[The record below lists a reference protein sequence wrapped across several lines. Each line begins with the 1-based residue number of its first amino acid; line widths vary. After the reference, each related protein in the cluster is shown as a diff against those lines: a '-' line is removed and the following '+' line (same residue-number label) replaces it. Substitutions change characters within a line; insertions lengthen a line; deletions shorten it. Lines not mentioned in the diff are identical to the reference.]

1 MHRPTARDI
10 SGSQIS
16 KIEKHPWIL
25 RAHFQACACSGKLSM
40 LAFQSQYAVVTEIKR
55 VVAKAPVIGVEKVV
69 RLRQR

>member
-1 MHRPTARDI
+1 
-10 SGSQIS
+10 
-16 KIEKHPWIL
+16 
-25 RAHFQACACSGKLSM
+25 M